1 MQSLTLTLI
10 LVAALT
16 LSACSDQ
23 PGEHAPHDEAAAE
36 HGHDHGAGGEKLTHF
51 TDHTELFV
59 EFPQLVV
66 GETSAFAAHLTTLAD
81 FRALGAGKVTV
92 RLGGDG
98 QPEEVF
104 SVDGPSQPGI
114 FRPEATPKYA
124 GMRELSIEVVTAQFS
139 VTHALGP
146 VTVFSDRHSAEA
158 EPVADDEAGIG
169 FTKEQQWK
177 VDFATTEVVVRPIR
191 AAIGVTG
198 TLRAAPDGEALLTA
212 VATGRVQPAG
222 DFPRLG
228 QAVTKGQVL
237 AYLLP
242 RLDGDSDLAT
252 LRAAAGKAEVESG
265 LADRE
270 LARVE
275 QLYQAEAVPEK
286 RLLAARAAAE
296 LARAE
301 LAAAQQR
308 LGQFGGASGGIPL
321 RAPLSGALADVR
333 VSSGSY
339 VQEGALLFHIVDR
352 RKLWLELRV
361 PESEAAR
368 LAAPSGAAFRVTGLE
383 QGIAIVPGG
392 NGRLVAVGG
401 VVDAATR
408 TLPVVFEFTPP
419 AGPPLPIGMAV
430 QAQIFVDAAQE
441 AVAVPASSVLD
452 EGGVAVVYVQSGGES
467 FERRLVRLGAREG
480 DWVAVVD
487 GLSVGPRVVSRGA
500 YLVKLASSNTGAIG
514 HGHAH

>member
-1 MQSLTLTLI
+1 
-10 LVAALT
+10 
-16 LSACSDQ
+16 
-23 PGEHAPHDEAAAE
+23 
-36 HGHDHGAGGEKLTHF
+36 
-51 TDHTELFV
+51 
-59 EFPQLVV
+59 
-66 GETSAFAAHLTTLAD
+66 
-81 FRALGAGKVTV
+81 
-92 RLGGDG
+92 
-98 QPEEVF
+98 
-104 SVDGPSQPGI
+104 
-114 FRPEATPKYA
+114 
-124 GMRELSIEVVTAQFS
+124 
-139 VTHALGP
+139 
-146 VTVFSDRHSAEA
+146 
-158 EPVADDEAGIG
+158 
-169 FTKEQQWK
+169 
-177 VDFATTEVVVRPIR
+177 
-191 AAIGVTG
+191 
-198 TLRAAPDGEALLTA
+198 